1 MAPAMGD
8 RVRVTIRLP
17 ASVVAAL
24 EAVAAEEGLSVSQV
38 VGLFVRSGLRRSGSA
53 MEDDRIEAAREVGWP
68 YSEVACP
75 RTEEESR

>member
-1 MAPAMGD
+1 MALAMGD

-38 VGLFVRSGLRRSGSA
+38 VGLFVRSGLRRAGSL
-53 MEDDRIEAAREVGWP
+53 ME
-68 YSEVACP
+68 
-75 RTEEESR
+75 EEESQ

>member
-1 MAPAMGD
+1 MGD

-38 VGLFVRSGLRRSGSA
+38 VGLFVRSGLRRAGSLMA
-53 MEDDRIEAAREVGWP
+53 
-68 YSEVACP
+68 
-75 RTEEESR
+75 EEESR